1 MSSSSSAGTRIIVV
15 ATRSAYTHHTQKID
29 ELDLLLFTFR
39 VTWTLAVVHVD
50 HHHFRV
56 SSNKMGMPIYIERY
70 THTNREI
77 HPYKHIKIEQI
88 YTNNTPN
95 TTHYLVYSH
104 TSSIHRHICLPSL
117 HNICLTRTDIYLYK
131 RYYTNFCTNQAA
143 NQWHAIW
150 TTMATKM
157 NDARVLIKY
166 WSASLLKYLTI
177 SFERKTCHR
186 IWIYD

>member
-1 MSSSSSAGTRIIVV
+1 MSWIFCFLRFVSLEHWLLCMLIIIIFEFQV
-15 ATRSAYTHHTQKID
+15 TKWGCQFILRDTHTHKEIYFHIQIHQNRAYT
-29 ELDLLLFTFR
+29 
-39 VTWTLAVVHVD
+39 
-50 HHHFRV
+50 
-56 SSNKMGMPIYIERY
+56 S
-70 THTNREI
+70 
-77 HPYKHIKIEQI
+77 
-88 YTNNTPN
+88 NTPN

-150 TTMATKM
+150 TTMATEM